1 MTGAF
6 AGKVAL
12 ITGAGRGIG
21 RAVSLALAADGAD
34 VALLARSQDELDEV
48 ATELQRLGRRS
59 LVLRADVG
67 DQRQARDAANRAGAE
82 LGPVDILINNAAVVW
97 PLRPTVTI
105 DPAEWTEAVAINVI
119 GPFVLTVALL
129 PAMLDRGWG
138 RIVNVSAR
146 IVDAPGLLI
155 GGNAY
160 ATSKAALE
168 GQTRNLAVEL
178 VGTGV
183 TVNAYRPGSVNTAM
197 QAWIR
202 SRPPDEIG
210 VELHQRFSTA
220 YAAGSLITPAQS
232 AASLLDR
239 LVGDATGE
247 IWNAGE

>member
-48 ATELQRLGRRS
+48 ATEVQRLGRRA

-105 DPAEWTEAVAINVI
+105 DPAEWTEAWRSMSS
-119 GPFVLTVALL
+119 GRSRSRLRYCPRCSTVA
-129 PAMLDRGWG
+129 
-138 RIVNVSAR
+138 
-146 IVDAPGLLI
+146 
-155 GGNAY
+155 GG
-160 ATSKAALE
+160 
-168 GQTRNLAVEL
+168 
-178 VGTGV
+178 
-183 TVNAYRPGSVNTAM
+183 GS
-197 QAWIR
+197 
-202 SRPPDEIG
+202 
-210 VELHQRFSTA
+210 
-220 YAAGSLITPAQS
+220 
-232 AASLLDR
+232 
-239 LVGDATGE
+239 
-247 IWNAGE
+247 